1 MIRAAWVELPYDRHR
16 KVWDRFEAA
25 FAFRPSVGPGGWP
38 SFREPAPSL
47 TWDVRDLLSA
57 FNPWADTEAT
67 PYNLALLAAL
77 RQCVPAEEPVLALD
91 WHHAAYQFYPH
102 RFRGAEEP
110 TNWLVPALPS
120 GEYHLFVTA
129 DHRLGSLGHPWE
141 GTLCVFGEGFLEAY
155 ARLTPLGPERVRRRK
170 AAGPPAESPRHPKRR
185 GGQSSPR
192 RRPGPPAGGGGR

>member
-1 MIRAAWVELPYDRHR
+1 MTRDAWVELPYARHR

-25 FAFRPSVGPGGWP
+25 FEFRPGVSPQDWP

-47 TWDVRDLLSA
+47 TWDVSDLLSA
-57 FNPWADTEAT
+57 FNPWGDEEAT
-67 PYNLALLAAL
+67 PHNLALLKAL
-77 RQCVPAEEPVLALD
+77 RQCVAEDEPVLALD
-91 WHHAAYQFYPH
+91 WHHAGYRFYPH

-110 TNWLVPALPS
+110 TNWRVAALPS
-120 GEYHLFVTA
+120 GEYHLFFTA

-141 GTLCVFGEGFLEAY
+141 GTLCVFGAGFLEAY

-170 AAGPPAESPRHPKRR
+170 APAPPAPAPRQPKRR

-192 RRPGPPAGGGGR
+192 RRPGGGDR